1 LNAVLQPM
9 PMPFEDAPLEEML
22 RAAAAVRD
30 AGHEMC
36 VTWSPK
42 VFIPLTHLCR
52 DVCHYCTFAK
62 APRGVSSPYLEP
74 DAVLAIARAGAAA
87 GCHEALFTLGDR
99 PELRYAAAR
108 RALESL
114 GFDSTHAYLAHIAER
129 VRMETGLLPHIN
141 CGVLDESEF
150 RAFRRVAPSMGLMLE
165 SGAARLTAKGLP
177 HHGSPDK
184 QPAVRF
190 ASIAAAGR
198 AAVPL
203 TTGLLVGI
211 GETRAERWADLVA
224 LHALQGQYGHLQ
236 ELIIQNFVP
245 KPGTRMAQVPPPPFE
260 ELLWT
265 VAAARLLFGPEMS
278 IQVPPN
284 LNGGRL
290 GELLGAGLNDWGGVS
305 PVTPDHVN
313 PESPWPHIEVLRAA
327 TEQAGKCLV
336 ERLTVYPRFVRERT
350 RWLDGA
356 IATAVLARAD
366 AEGLARTDAWEA
378 GVSSAPPRPTALPRV
393 AAPAALTHWPRFSAT
408 LARAAAGARLDPAQ
422 VTELFAARGSAVD
435 DVCAAA
441 DQLRRAVVGD
451 DVTFV
456 ANRNINYTNICTY
469 KCGFCAFSKGR
480 SARDLRGPAYLLD
493 LNEIASRTREAW
505 QMGATEVCLQGGI
518 HPSFD
523 GHTYLAIA
531 RAVQAAEPAMHIHA
545 FSPLEVT
552 HGAETLGLPL
562 RDYLAQ
568 LRDAGL
574 RSLPGTAAEILDDEV
589 RAIICPDKLTTAQW
603 LSVMQT
609 AHAVGLRSTA
619 TIMFGHVEAPLA
631 WARHLLAI
639 RDLQADTGGF
649 TEFVPL
655 PFVHREAPM
664 ARRGLSRPG
673 PTWREARLMHAVA
686 RLVLH
691 PLVPNIQASW
701 VKLSPAGAAACLSA
715 GVNDLGGT
723 LINESISRA
732 AGAQHG
738 QGLTREQMRELIRAS
753 GRQPR
758 QRSTLYGTP
767 PVPASAAAAY
777 A

>member
-1 LNAVLQPM
+1 MNAVLQPQ
-9 PMPFEDAPLEEML
+9 PLPFENAPLAELLE
-22 RAAAAVRD
+22 AAAAVRD
-30 AGHEMC
+30 AGHELS

-62 APRGVSSPYLEP
+62 APRGVKSPYLDP
-74 DAVLAIARAGAAA
+74 DAVLEIARAGAAA

-99 PELRYAAAR
+99 PELRYPAAR

-114 GFDSTHAYLAHIAER
+114 GFDSTHRYLAYIAER
-129 VRMETGLLPHIN
+129 VRVETGLLPHIN
-141 CGVLDESEF
+141 CGILDEEQF
-150 RAFRRVAPSMGLMLE
+150 RALRRVAPSMGLMLE
-165 SGAARLTAKGLP
+165 SGAARLTAKGMP

-211 GETRAERWADLVA
+211 GETRAERWADLLA
-224 LHALQGQYGHLQ
+224 LHALHLQHGHLQ

-245 KPGTRMAQVPPPPFE
+245 KAGTRMAQAAPPPFE

-284 LNGGRL
+284 LNDGRL
-290 GELLGAGLNDWGGVS
+290 PELLAAGVNDWGGVS

-313 PESPWPHIEVLRAA
+313 PESPWPHIERLRAA
-327 TEQAGKCLV
+327 TAEAGKVLT
-336 ERLTVYPRFVRERT
+336 ERLTVYPRFIRERS
-350 RWLDGA
+350 RWLDAGVA
-356 IATAVLARAD
+356 SAVLARAD
-366 AEGLARTDAWEA
+366 ATGLARTDAWEA
-378 GVSSAPPRPTALPRV
+378 GVSIAPPSH
-393 AAPAALTHWPRFSAT
+393 AAEPAILATWPRFAAT
-408 LARAAAGARLDPAQ
+408 LSQAMTGRPLAAAQIA
-422 VTELFAARGSAVD
+422 ELFAARGRAVD
-435 DVCAAA
+435 DVLAAA
-441 DQLRRAVVGD
+441 DQLRRTVVGD
-451 DVTFV
+451 EVTFV

-493 LNEIASRTREAW
+493 LDEIAARTREAW
-505 QMGATEVCLQGGI
+505 TMGATEVCLQGGI

-523 GHTYLAIA
+523 GHTYLSIA
-531 RAVQAAEPAMHIHA
+531 RTVLAAEPAMHLHA

-552 HGAETLGLPL
+552 HGANTLELPL
-562 RDYLAQ
+562 RDYLAR

-603 LSVMQT
+603 LDVMRA
-609 AHAVGLRSTA
+609 AHSVGLRSTA
-619 TIMFGHVEAPLA
+619 TIMFGHVETPLA

-639 RDLQADTGGF
+639 RALQEQTGGF

-673 PTWREARLMHAVA
+673 PTWREAQLMHAVA

-691 PLVPNIQASW
+691 PEIQNIQASW
-701 VKLSPAGAAACLSA
+701 VKLSPAGAAACLDA

-738 QGLTREQMRELIRAS
+738 QGLTREQMQDLIRAR
-753 GRQPR
+753 GRTPR
-758 QRSTLYGTP
+758 QRSTLYGHP
-767 PVPASAAAAY
+767 PVRVSAAAVCA
-777 A
+777 